1 MCIRD
6 RYEVNVGIKS
16 IKYEADSLGNELTLP
31 LNDWIDIGVI
41 GKTAEDQDTF
51 LYLQKHLI
59 NKEEMNFNITVD
71 QKPVKAGIDPINKL
85 IDRNSDDNIAN
96 VVLDN

>member
-1 MCIRD
+1 
-6 RYEVNVGIKS
+6 
-16 IKYEADSLGNELTLP
+16 
-31 LNDWIDIGVI
+31 
-41 GKTAEDQDTF
+41 
-51 LYLQKHLI
+51 
-59 NKEEMNFNITVD
+59 MNFNITVD